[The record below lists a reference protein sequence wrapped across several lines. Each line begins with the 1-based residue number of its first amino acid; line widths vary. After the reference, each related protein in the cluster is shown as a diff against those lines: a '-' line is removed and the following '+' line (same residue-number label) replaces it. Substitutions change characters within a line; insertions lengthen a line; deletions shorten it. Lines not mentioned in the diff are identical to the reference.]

1 VKGSHIVVP
10 KVFDHPYAYIFQA
23 SDRRIVFAIPY
34 EGEFT
39 LIGTT
44 DVEHHADPA
53 APHIDTGEIEYLCR
67 EATRYFQ
74 RAVAPADVVWTYS
87 GVRPL
92 LEDETT
98 DARAVSRDYA
108 LVLDHDPAPMLSVFG
123 GKITTYRALA
133 EEAMTRLGPLLPTRS
148 GAWTGGAPLPGGDLD
163 GDFEAFVI
171 ALQRDFPWLPK
182 RSTLRIARAYGS
194 RARRWLGTARSPAD
208 LGLEIAPGL
217 HERELEYLR
226 ASEWACTAEDVL
238 WRRSKLGLHLPPDA
252 AQAVTDWF
260 ASRTKA
266 ETLA

>member
-1 VKGSHIVVP
+1 
-10 KVFDHPYAYIFQA
+10 
-23 SDRRIVFAIPY
+23 
-34 EGEFT
+34 
-39 LIGTT
+39 
-44 DVEHHADPA
+44 
-53 APHIDTGEIEYLCR
+53 
-67 EATRYFQ
+67 
-74 RAVAPADVVWTYS
+74 
-87 GVRPL
+87 
-92 LEDETT
+92 
-98 DARAVSRDYA
+98 
-108 LVLDHDPAPMLSVFG
+108 M
-123 GKITTYRALA
+123 
-133 EEAMTRLGPLLPTRS
+133 
-148 GAWTGGAPLPGGDLD
+148 PGGDLN

-171 ALQRDFPWLPK
+171 ALQRDFPWLPE

-252 AQAVTDWF
+252 AQAVADWF